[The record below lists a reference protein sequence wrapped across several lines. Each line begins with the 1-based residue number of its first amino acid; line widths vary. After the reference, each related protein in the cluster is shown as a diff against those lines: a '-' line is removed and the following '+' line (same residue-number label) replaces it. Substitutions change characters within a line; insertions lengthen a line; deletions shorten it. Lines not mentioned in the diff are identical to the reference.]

1 MNMDKIMPAKSKG
14 ELKLQA
20 QEIIGEQAMDI
31 RLIYASTKRCRDKL
45 ID

>member
-31 RLIYASTKRCRDKL
+31 RFNLCFDEKMSRQTN
-45 ID
+45 

>member
-20 QEIIGEQAMDI
+20 QEIIGEQAMEF
-31 RLIYASTKRCRDKL
+31 RLIMLRRKEVEL
-45 ID
+45 N